1 MAARKKKAA
10 PRKHTTAPAP
20 SSVRKKPDKKWKP
33 LHFAL
38 LVTSSFLIVALIGLL
53 NHEMWRDEHQ
63 AWLVARDAHSLTGVL
78 QNMKYEGNPALWQYL
93 LFFITRFTDNPVVMQ
108 ALHLLIACG
117 FIFIFNRYAPLKN
130 IYKVLFTFGY
140 FPLYEYTVISRS
152 YGLGILLFFAVCA
165 LYKNRNK
172 YYLHIGLL
180 LALLANVSIYTVILA
195 GAIAGILI
203 IDFFLYQSNLN
214 RNPLKL
220 VAGITIFIIGTALS
234 LYQIW
239 PEKDNSFP
247 TPFATQLF
255 DLPRWLSAGSKLF
268 TTYFYIPQPEMN
280 FWNSNIWFS
289 DYITTVEQSFGQWLS
304 ENPKYIWGWI
314 IMPLLLLFTSFIIFM
329 RKPLILLLYA
339 GATGGLLSIYYYTN
353 MIHSRY
359 CGFLLI
365 ILVAGYWLAEYYPE
379 KKISGGLKGSLSN
392 LGRKI
397 SMPFLGI
404 VLFIHVIGA
413 FVAYTMELQYKFS
426 TSKDVAK
433 YIRENKLDM
442 LPIAG
447 ITDFI
452 VSPLATYLHTKIYY
466 LQMEDY
472 GSFTIW
478 NLQRNDQMG
487 YADWV
492 QALGR
497 FMDKGHTKILLVK
510 DSAPRITADGK
521 NYMDMERAVIR
532 GNLQLDFLA
541 KFENG
546 IVADE
551 KYYIYLIQKVDPAKV
566 DYSRYIRISE

>member
-1 MAARKKKAA
+1 MAARKKKPA

-20 SSVRKKPDKKWKP
+20 SPVQKKPPKKWDP

-38 LVTSSFLIVALIGLL
+38 LVTGAFFIIALIGLL

-63 AWLVARDAHSLTGVL
+63 AWLVARDAGSLAGVL
-78 QNMKYEGNPALWQYL
+78 HNMKYEGNPALWHFL
-93 LFFITRFTDNPVVMQ
+93 LFFITRFTDNPVFMQ
-108 ALHLLIACG
+108 ALHLLISCG

-130 IYKVLFTFGY
+130 VYKVLFTFGY

-165 LYKNRNK
+165 LYRNRSK
-172 YYLHIGLL
+172 YYLLIGLL
-180 LALLANVSIYTVILA
+180 LALLANVSIYTVILS
-195 GAIAGILI
+195 GALAGILVM
-203 IDFFLYQSNLN
+203 DYVLYQPRAN
-214 RNPLKL
+214 RTWLKL
-220 VAGITIFIIGTALS
+220 VAGIAIFAAGAALS

-247 TPFATQLF
+247 TPFATHLF
-255 DLPRWLSAGSKLF
+255 ETPRWLSAGSKLF
-268 TTYFYIPQPEMN
+268 TTYFYIPHPEMN

-289 DYITTVEQSFGQWLS
+289 DYITYGQSFGQWLGD
-304 ENPKYIWGWI
+304 NPKYIWGWI
-314 IMPLLLLFTSFIIFM
+314 IMPLLFLFISIIIFL
-329 RKPLILLLYA
+329 RKPLILLFYA
-339 GATGGLLSIYYYTN
+339 GATAGLLSIYYYTN

-365 ILVAGYWLAEYYPE
+365 VLVAGYWLAEYYPE
-379 KKISGGLKGSLSN
+379 KKYAGGLKGSLSA
-392 LGRKI
+392 LGKKI
-397 SMPFLGI
+397 SMPFLGS
-404 VLFIHVIGA
+404 VLFINVIGA

-426 TSKDVAK
+426 TSQDVAK
-433 YIRENKLDM
+433 YIRENKLDT

-447 ITDFI
+447 ITDFT

-466 LQMEDY
+466 PQMEDY

-478 NLQRNDQMG
+478 NSKRNDQMG

-492 QALGR
+492 HAIGR
-497 FMDKGHTKILLVK
+497 FMDQGKSKILLVK
-510 DSAPRITADGK
+510 DSAPRVTVDGK

-532 GNLQLDFLA
+532 GNLQLDLLA

-551 KYYIYLIQKVDPAKV
+551 KYFVYLIQKVDPSTV
-566 DYSRYIRISE
+566 DYNRYIRVD